1 MSYMIGRYIETLS
14 DWGMGAHTCH
24 ALRDV
29 FENAPSA
36 VREAAYDWVAAVYA
50 ATVLSGDGALTVL
63 GNVPANV
70 AAALK
75 TRTGTD
81 DLTR

>member
-1 MSYMIGRYIETLS
+1 MAYMIGRYVETLS

-29 FENAPSA
+29 FDNSPSA
-36 VREAAYDWVAAVYA
+36 VSEAAYVWCARVYEA
-50 ATVLSGDGALTVL
+50 STKMSDQALAEIERCPRIVHE
-63 GNVPANV
+63 
-70 AAALK
+70 ALK

-81 DLTR
+81 DWTR